1 MSGGDIML
9 SILNLNP
16 PAGVI
21 PDQVFSDVALD
32 KLISRGETAVL
43 SRICTPADILARQEV
58 FRLLEDKGFYDWFQG
73 LYLNLKYLDKARYMF
88 EHAVNEVEQSV
99 LFLEYADTYIK
110 SLDSME
116 NALET
121 PLLRVLNDEVKTCA
135 GEKEALKS
143 SITEYAELLKSISKI
158 RVTISADGTYFKRC
172 TDDEP
177 SISETIYRIADSLGY
192 GSELEAQ
199 KLSFKMS
206 YQMSMAIIETYS
218 QEFRKMAEL
227 RKIMLPAINT
237 DILSL
242 VGDIDFYLSINRLRK
257 RAAEQFKSYYP
268 NESVIAADFC
278 IDSDGKI
285 SGLSM
290 ISESKYLP
298 EQKSGKKRGFSLFGK
313 SDTNESPNG
322 IRVGL
327 TSEDRG
333 GIISKTA
340 KEITEAFEYIITSV
354 CGEFSGIY
362 YDLAFYVFAVKYCE
376 AMVRAGTPV
385 CFAELSDS
393 TEITGLYDVYLLL
406 TLPNPSA
413 VVQNDF
419 LLSYKTKGIIITG
432 DNSAGKTVYLRAV
445 SMAYILT
452 AAGLPISAESAKI
465 SLPKDISLQM
475 ASAERAYQSGNITG
489 RFEEEV
495 IDIKKIVD
503 SVQTDSIILLNEVFQ
518 TTDYSEGAEGLY
530 YILEYLNKKGARWI
544 LVTHLKQLTT
554 MYKNDLSVVKL
565 RAGSGER
572 YKVCRDGDNG

>member
-9 SILNLNP
+9 SVLNLNP

-21 PDQVFSDVALD
+21 PKQVFSDVALD

-43 SRICTPADILARQEV
+43 SEICTPADILARQEV

-143 SITEYAELLKSISKI
+143 SIAEYAELLKSISKI

-206 YQMSMAIIETYS
+206 YQMSMAIIGTYS

-227 RKIMLPAINT
+227 RKKMLSAIKT

-257 RAAEQFKSYYP
+257 RAAEHGVFACYP
-268 NESVIAADFC
+268 EI
-278 IDSDGKI
+278 
-285 SGLSM
+285 
-290 ISESKYLP
+290 
-298 EQKSGKKRGFSLFGK
+298 
-313 SDTNESPNG
+313 SDTPMYRADNICDVSLVLKDGAVIVPNDVDMSQG
-322 IRVGL
+322 
-327 TSEDRG
+327 
-333 GIISKTA
+333 
-340 KEITEAFEYIITSV
+340 
-354 CGEFSGIY
+354 
-362 YDLAFYVFAVKYCE
+362 
-376 AMVRAGTPV
+376 
-385 CFAELSDS
+385 DS
-393 TEITGLYDVYLLL
+393 TFFIRGA
-406 TLPNPSA
+406 N
-413 VVQNDF
+413 
-419 LLSYKTKGIIITG
+419 GG
-432 DNSAGKTVYLRAV
+432 GKTTYLRTAV
-445 SMAYILT
+445 INLIMFL
-452 AAGLPISAESAKI
+452 GGCPIYGEKAEIYPFTSIFTHFPENEGFAF
-465 SLPKDISLQM
+465 
-475 ASAERAYQSGNITG
+475 GG
-489 RFEEEV
+489 RLENEE
-495 IDIKKIVD
+495 KR
-503 SVQTDSIILLNEVFQ
+503 LNEVLKTVGQDSFLCFNE
-518 TTDYSEGAEGLY
+518 TFSGADEQKGTSLS
-530 YILEYLNKKGARWI
+530 LSLMNEVRQKGAFA
-544 LVTHLKQLTT
+544 LFVTHFHGVSGGDIPSLTT
-554 MYKNDLSVVKL
+554 VVTGDGNERTYKIVRMSGGRSSYAFDILKKHGLDRDSL
-565 RAGSGER
+565 RR
-572 YKVCRDGDNG
+572 TKPC

>member
-1 MSGGDIML
+1 M
-9 SILNLNP
+9 
-16 PAGVI
+16 
-21 PDQVFSDVALD
+21 
-32 KLISRGETAVL
+32 
-43 SRICTPADILARQEV
+43 
-58 FRLLEDKGFYDWFQG
+58 
-73 LYLNLKYLDKARYMF
+73 
-88 EHAVNEVEQSV
+88 
-99 LFLEYADTYIK
+99 
-110 SLDSME
+110 
-116 NALET
+116 
-121 PLLRVLNDEVKTCA
+121 
-135 GEKEALKS
+135 
-143 SITEYAELLKSISKI
+143 
-158 RVTISADGTYFKRC
+158 
-172 TDDEP
+172 
-177 SISETIYRIADSLGY
+177 
-192 GSELEAQ
+192 
-199 KLSFKMS
+199 
-206 YQMSMAIIETYS
+206 
-218 QEFRKMAEL
+218 
-227 RKIMLPAINT
+227 
-237 DILSL
+237 
-242 VGDIDFYLSINRLRK
+242 
-257 RAAEQFKSYYP
+257 
-268 NESVIAADFC
+268 
-278 IDSDGKI
+278 
-285 SGLSM
+285 
-290 ISESKYLP
+290 
-298 EQKSGKKRGFSLFGK
+298 
-313 SDTNESPNG
+313 
-322 IRVGL
+322 GL

>member
-143 SITEYAELLKSISKI
+143 SIAEYAELLKSISKI

-177 SISETIYRIADSLGY
+177 LISETIYRIADSLGY

-206 YQMSMAIIETYS
+206 YQMSMAIIGTYS

-227 RKIMLPAINT
+227 RKKMLSAIKT

-268 NESVIAADFC
+268 NESVIEADFC
-278 IDSDGKI
+278 IDSGGKI
-285 SGLSM
+285 SGLNM